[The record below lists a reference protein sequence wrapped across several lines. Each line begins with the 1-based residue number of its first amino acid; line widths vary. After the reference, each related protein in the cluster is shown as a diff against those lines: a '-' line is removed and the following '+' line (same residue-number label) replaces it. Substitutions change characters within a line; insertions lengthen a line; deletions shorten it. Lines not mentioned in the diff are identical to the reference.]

1 MVGVLDDVKKA
12 VSSGWKN
19 INDEIWIIGS
29 RDSDITLGASSYLE
43 YFHGQVTGRPP
54 NLNLIDEKLCQ
65 LFIRNG
71 ILNNLI
77 ISSHDI
83 SDGGLAI
90 ALAEACIL
98 SEKGAS
104 INLTGEERKD
114 NLLFSEGGSRI
125 IFSIP
130 HLKKNDWLKFV
141 SEESKN
147 FTDSIYITKIG
158 NVSQDKLKIKFL
170 DNILCDL
177 KISTLTDKFNN
188 GILNNF

>member
-1 MVGVLDDVKKA
+1 
-12 VSSGWKN
+12 
-19 INDEIWIIGS
+19 
-29 RDSDITLGASSYLE
+29 
-43 YFHGQVTGRPP
+43 
-54 NLNLIDEKLCQ
+54 
-65 LFIRNG
+65 
-71 ILNNLI
+71 
-77 ISSHDI
+77 
-83 SDGGLAI
+83 LAI

-130 HLKKNDWLKFV
+130 HLKRNDWLKFV